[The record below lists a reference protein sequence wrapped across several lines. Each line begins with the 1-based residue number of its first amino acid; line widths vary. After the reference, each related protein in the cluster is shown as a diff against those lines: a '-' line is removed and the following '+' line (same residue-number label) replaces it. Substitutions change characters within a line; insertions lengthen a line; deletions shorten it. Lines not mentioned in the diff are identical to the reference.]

1 MTLAEALQRGAA
13 TPTQVAPAAPRRVP
27 PVTVHVFS
35 DPACPWCHIGQKRL
49 QRAVRQYKRRYGQAA
64 PLQLSWNPL
73 LVDSDVS
80 AAGEDVESYAARRWG
95 LQSSAQWRG
104 RLARSGLPEGAAFA
118 DWRTVPNTL
127 LAAELV
133 AIATDQGLADQAVDL
148 LFTRTYEEG
157 ANISLLGELLD
168 IGEALGMQR
177 HELRRELT
185 RTDSQVRAAVMERD
199 VAAKQRL
206 KINAIP
212 HYIVCAGPNSRTKY
226 SLNGA
231 HQTSDLLGA
240 MERVAME
247 EAQAAAAA
255 ARAAGAQS
263 AGPQSAYSAAL
274 LKAAGGKQAGTTAL
288 VY

>member
-1 MTLAEALQRGAA
+1 MMTLAEALQRGAA
-13 TPTQVAPAAPRRVP
+13 TPTAHVASPRRVP

-35 DPACPWCHIGQKRL
+35 DPACPWCHIGAKRL

-64 PLQLSWNPL
+64 PLQLAWNPL

-80 AAGEDVESYAARRWG
+80 AAGEEVESYAARRWG
-95 LQSSAQWRG
+95 LQSSAEWRA
-104 RLARSGLPEGAAFA
+104 RLSRSGLPEGAAFA

-185 RTDSQVRAAVMERD
+185 RSDSQVRAAVMERD
-199 VAAKQRL
+199 AAAKQRL

-240 MERVAME
+240 MERVAKE
-247 EAQAAAAA
+247 ELQAAGRDAAA
-255 ARAAGAQS
+255 VARAAGGQ
-263 AGPQSAYSAAL
+263 PAYGAAL
-274 LKAAGGKQAGTTAL
+274 LKAAAGKPAGSNAL
-288 VY
+288 FC